1 MKNSKTTIQS
11 SGSNPDGNRN
21 QNLNNVESKMTQQ
34 QRRKMGRERLK
45 HKTHLQSDSSKSSLP
60 SWFLKTCVI
69 YDKGGYVFNPLYR
82 GSYSNPV
89 WLNPIE
95 LSVYDFI
102 KGVEMF
108 ISLMDGKQFKTPYQM
123 NILDESIRRFH
134 QCLYWFRKNDNKKY
148 LTLLD

>member
-1 MKNSKTTIQS
+1 MKNNIQTPS
-11 SGSNPDGNRN
+11 VGSITETNRN
-21 QNLNNVESKMTQQ
+21 QNPNNGESKMTQQ

-95 LSVYDFI
+95 LSVYHYI
-102 KGVEMF
+102 KGEEMF
-108 ISLMDGKQFKTPYQM
+108 ISLSEQFKTPYQM
-123 NILDESIRRFH
+123 NKFDESIRRFH